1 MAHALRLPDS
11 IGQLNQRVKDF
22 LAKITKKTNLTNS
35 TKTTKFQHFLGLAA
49 ILLVVLTSLLKEAKL
64 LPTRIAIRLIHSYMN
79 VHQQKLLELARKKD
93 INRMTRQA
101 LAKEVGLKY
110 PSHVFYHL
118 MRLVDEGILRY
129 TDERQFFIN
138 SAYSEGRAGFWKM
151 PILGSATC
159 GDATAF
165 ADEVVEGYV
174 SISTR
179 YAPDDEKWFAVR
191 ASGDS
196 MNKANVNGQSIEDGD
211 LVVVNPN
218 NKLPKN
224 GDYVLSVIDGLAN
237 IKRFYQ
243 DENGQITL
251 VSEST
256 SQHEPI
262 YIHPDD
268 PLSYVV
274 AGIVKHVLKKPV
286 TSPDTLTSQE

>member
-1 MAHALRLPDS
+1 
-11 IGQLNQRVKDF
+11 
-22 LAKITKKTNLTNS
+22 
-35 TKTTKFQHFLGLAA
+35 
-49 ILLVVLTSLLKEAKL
+49 
-64 LPTRIAIRLIHSYMN
+64 MN
-79 VHQQKLLELARKKD
+79 IYQQKLIELARKQD
-93 INRMTRQA
+93 ISRMTRQQ

-118 MRLVDEGILRY
+118 MRLVDGGIFKY
-129 TDERQFFIN
+129 TAERQFFIN
-138 SAYSEGRAGFWKM
+138 SAYTEGRAGFWKM
-151 PILGSATC
+151 PIRGQATC

-165 ADEVVEGYV
+165 AEDTIDGYI

-179 YAPDDEKWFAVR
+179 YAPDGANWFAVR
-191 ASGDS
+191 ATGDS
-196 MNKANVNGQSIEDGD
+196 MNKASVNRQNIEEGD

-218 NKLPKN
+218 DKLPKD

-237 IKRFYQ
+237 IKRFYR
-243 DENGQITL
+243 DESGQITL

-274 AGIVKHVLKKPV
+274 AGVVRHVLKKPAINFIK
-286 TSPDTLTSQE
+286 